1 VDPYAPA
8 CVDTEPV
15 GAGLLAKALRQR
27 LHHRLT
33 QPVRQQA
40 GSYGRSTAPR
50 FTHAATAVEALL
62 LEFIH
67 AATAVEALL
76 LEFMHVATNVDPYAP
91 ACVDTEP
98 VGAGLLA
105 KASLHPPQQMADA
118 TASPARR
125 LLRWMALADMPY
137 RNLNCH
143 L

>member
-1 VDPYAPA
+1 M
-8 CVDTEPV
+8 
-15 GAGLLAKALRQR
+15 LAKALCQR
-27 LHHRLT
+27 LHHWLT

-40 GSYGRSTAPR
+40 GSYGRSTAPPS

-62 LEFIH
+62 LKVKH
-67 AATAVEALL
+67 VATAVEALL
-76 LEFMHVATNVDPYAP
+76 LKVKHVAANVDPYAP
-91 ACVDTEP
+91 ASVDAEP

-105 KASLHPPQQMADA
+105 KASFHPPQQMDDA

>member
-1 VDPYAPA
+1 
-8 CVDTEPV
+8 
-15 GAGLLAKALRQR
+15 LLAKALCQR
-27 LHHRLT
+27 LHHWLT

-40 GSYGRSTAPR
+40 GSYGRSTAPPS
-50 FTHAATAVEALL
+50 FTHVATAVEALL
-62 LEFIH
+62 LK
-67 AATAVEALL
+67 VK
-76 LEFMHVATNVDPYAP
+76 HVAANVDPYAP
-91 ACVDTEP
+91 ASVDAEP

-105 KASLHPPQQMADA
+105 KASFHPPQQMDDA

>member
-1 VDPYAPA
+1 
-8 CVDTEPV
+8 
-15 GAGLLAKALRQR
+15 LLAKALCQR
-27 LHHRLT
+27 LHHWLT

-40 GSYGRSTAPR
+40 GSYGRSTAPPS
-50 FTHAATAVEALL
+50 FTHAATSVEALLLEFMHAATAVEALL
-62 LEFIH
+62 LEVTH
-67 AATAVEALL
+67 VATAVEALL
-76 LEFMHVATNVDPYAP
+76 LKVKHVAANVDLYAP
-91 ACVDTEP
+91 ASVDAEP

-105 KASLHPPQQMADA
+105 KASFHPPQQMDDA